1 MKAIVIHHYGP
12 PDVLKY
18 ESVPDPEPRAGEIR
32 IRIHAATV
40 NRVLDVSLRAGNE
53 RARAPVLPLIP
64 GVDCAGVVDALGA
77 GVTRWRPG
85 MRGAAAGVMPLALCR
100 EDDDDYAGP
109 TGMMGI
115 KRPGGFAEMVA
126 VPACAAIELPDQ
138 LDFHHAA
145 VVMRHVPT
153 AWNLLVNVAELKA
166 GETVLIMGAGGNL
179 GSIGTQI
186 AKKGMGAKVMAAA
199 GSDERVKM
207 GLDLGADHAVNYNS
221 RDLQAE
227 VMALTGGKG
236 VDVLYDNIANP
247 KVLPKA
253 FRAIGFDGRLVTAG
267 AHAGPNVAIDF
278 AHLYHKRITIKGR
291 PGYPPADVPKCFAAA
306 ADGKIKARSSE
317 FCRCRA
323 PPRRIGWSNR
333 ANRWARSCST
343 RREARRGA
351 WTVRPPLRRPRGNA
365 YISAPSV
372 ITDDTKPRPCGRAE
386 RRGAFAMTAAP
397 LMPNATAVW
406 LVENTALSFDQV
418 ADFCKL
424 HLLEVKAI
432 ADGDAAQGIKGL
444 DPVLTG
450 QLSREEIEKAVADP
464 DYRLK
469 LLDPKVRLPEAKKKK
484 GPRYTPVSRRQDHR
498 NDLIW
503 LLRHHTDPKDSQIMR
518 LAGTTKST
526 IQAIRERTHWNASN
540 LQPMDPVTLGLCSQI
555 DLDLE
560 VHRAAKEKPVDIEA
574 QGATL

>member
-1 MKAIVIHHYGP
+1 MKAIVIHNYGP

-18 ESVPDPEPRAGEIR
+18 ENVPDPEPRAGEIR

-85 MRGAAAGVMPLALCR
+85 MRVAAAGVMPLDICR

-115 KRPGGFAEMVA
+115 KRPGGFAEMVV

-179 GSIGTQI
+179 GSIGIQI
-186 AKKGMGAKVMAAA
+186 AKNVIGAKVIAAA

-207 GLDLGADHAVNYNS
+207 GLDLGADHAVNYNT

-227 VMALTGGKG
+227 VMTLTGGKG

-267 AHAGPNVAIDF
+267 AMRGRTSRSTSRTSITSASPSTAAPATAPPTWRNV
-278 AHLYHKRITIKGR
+278 LPPR
-291 PGYPPADVPKCFAAA
+291 P
-306 ADGKIKARSSE
+306 KARSRRRSSGS
-317 FCRCRA
+317 CRCRA
-323 PPRRIGWSNR
+323 PPKRIGWSNR
-333 ANRWARSCST
+333 ANHWARSCST
-343 RREARRGA
+343 RRGARRG
-351 WTVRPPLRRPRGNA
+351 
-365 YISAPSV
+365 
-372 ITDDTKPRPCGRAE
+372 
-386 RRGAFAMTAAP
+386 
-397 LMPNATAVW
+397 
-406 LVENTALSFDQV
+406 
-418 ADFCKL
+418 
-424 HLLEVKAI
+424 H
-432 ADGDAAQGIKGL
+432 
-444 DPVLTG
+444 
-450 QLSREEIEKAVADP
+450 
-464 DYRLK
+464 
-469 LLDPKVRLPEAKKKK
+469 
-484 GPRYTPVSRRQDHR
+484 GP
-498 NDLIW
+498 
-503 LLRHHTDPKDSQIMR
+503 
-518 LAGTTKST
+518 
-526 IQAIRERTHWNASN
+526 
-540 LQPMDPVTLGLCSQI
+540 
-555 DLDLE
+555 
-560 VHRAAKEKPVDIEA
+560 
-574 QGATL
+574 

>member
-18 ESVPDPEPRAGEIR
+18 ENVPDPEPRAGEIR

-53 RARAPVLPLIP
+53 RARGPVLPLIP
-64 GVDCAGVVDALGA
+64 GVDCAGVVDALGP
-77 GVTRWRPG
+77 GVTRWRAG
-85 MRGAAAGVMPLALCR
+85 MRVAAAGVMPLDICR
-100 EDDDDYAGP
+100 EEDDDYAGP

-179 GSIGTQI
+179 GSIGIQI
-186 AKKGMGAKVMAAA
+186 AKNVIGAKVIATA

-253 FRAIGFDGRLVTAG
+253 FREMFCRRRRRQDQGADRADSAAVARRRGASAGRIGRIAG
-267 AHAGPNVAIDF
+267 QN
-278 AHLYHKRITIKGR
+278 R
-291 PGYPPADVPKCFAAA
+291 
-306 ADGKIKARSSE
+306 ARSDAGLGAGMDRE
-317 FCRCRA
+317 APIA
-323 PPRRIGWSNR
+323 PPRGECLYS
-333 ANRWARSCST
+333 
-343 RREARRGA
+343 GH
-351 WTVRPPLRRPRGNA
+351 
-365 YISAPSV
+365 
-372 ITDDTKPRPCGRAE
+372 
-386 RRGAFAMTAAP
+386 F
-397 LMPNATAVW
+397 
-406 LVENTALSFDQV
+406 
-418 ADFCKL
+418 
-424 HLLEVKAI
+424 
-432 ADGDAAQGIKGL
+432 
-444 DPVLTG
+444 
-450 QLSREEIEKAVADP
+450 
-464 DYRLK
+464 
-469 LLDPKVRLPEAKKKK
+469 
-484 GPRYTPVSRRQDHR
+484 
-498 NDLIW
+498 
-503 LLRHHTDPKDSQIMR
+503 RHHR
-518 LAGTTKST
+518 
-526 IQAIRERTHWNASN
+526 
-540 LQPMDPVTLGLCSQI
+540 
-555 DLDLE
+555 
-560 VHRAAKEKPVDIEA
+560 
-574 QGATL
+574 